1 MADDNKQYEVSCRI
15 YNCNQPPASI
25 DFETSLQDCL
35 NLENTILAFFLL
47 QFNINI
53 NLDIKKTTFTVSLA
67 YFI

>member
-1 MADDNKQYEVSCRI
+1 MKLVVEYI
-15 YNCNQPPASI
+15 NCNQPPASF